1 MALSTAELN
10 VTVGSKLLGTSLLP
24 DGGLTDRMLKNVG
37 GIEYVSD
44 CRCWAAGF
52 ELGHSRSRGV
62 RFNLTYTFLG
72 LGDDLKKTGPT
83 SFGTGN
89 IGLLDSL

>member
-1 MALSTAELN
+1 MNLII
-10 VTVGSKLLGTSLLP
+10 
-24 DGGLTDRMLKNVG
+24 D
-37 GIEYVSD
+37 
-44 CRCWAAGF
+44 
-52 ELGHSRSRGV
+52 
-62 RFNLTYTFLG
+62 LTYTFLG